1 MTIVS
6 KRMKR
11 RGIDF
16 VINEDGD
23 KKAVVI
29 NLKFHKELW
38 EDFYDTLLV
47 RERKAEPRGISR
59 RSKKEDKEETLSA
72 TV

>member
-47 RERKAEPRGISR
+47 RERKAEPRESLEEI
-59 RSKKEDKEETLSA
+59 KKRIKRKP
-72 TV
+72 